1 MRIMS
6 ILTAALV
13 LVALYLFLLEREA
26 VMDFARGDRG
36 AVLRIG
42 LVERAIELSG
52 LELAGLESVTGED
65 AAPEPEAAAAPQPE
79 DQPATDA
86 AADAVLDANATEP
99 QAPPAVAVVAR
110 HSQASQIDRAV
121 ILRGRTE
128 ATRQVELRAET
139 QGRVISEPLD
149 KGSFVEAGDVLC
161 ELAPGTRLAS
171 LDEARARL
179 AEAEINARAAEQLSL
194 DGFASETRAA
204 GTRAQLQ
211 SAQAAVAA
219 AEEEIERLSI
229 RAPFSGVMETDS
241 AELGELL
248 QPGAPCATV
257 IRLDP
262 IRLVG
267 FVPETDVDKIETGAM
282 AGARLSSGREVLGEV
297 TFVARAAD
305 PSTRTFR
312 VEVRVANPD
321 LAIRDGQTAEIAVSA
336 PGTEAHLVPGSAL
349 TLDDGGRLG
358 LRIVDADS
366 RARFVPVELVRDT
379 REGMWVTGLPQ
390 EVDLIVVGQEF
401 VTDGVRVDARFRAPI
416 EVSGEPGDPLEALD
430 ALEGADPDPAPPE
443 PGLDLE
449 MTQ

>member
-6 ILTAALV
+6 ILTAGLV
-13 LVALYLFLLEREA
+13 LAALYLFLLEREA
-26 VMDFARGDRG
+26 VVDFAQGDRS

-42 LVERAIELSG
+42 LVERAVTI
-52 LELAGLESVTGED
+52 AGLEIGAGEEED
-65 AAPEPEAAAAPQPE
+65 AAPEPADAPDTPARPETEPVTETEAAAVE
-79 DQPATDA
+79 VT
-86 AADAVLDANATEP
+86 TEP
-99 QAPPAVAVVAR
+99 RERAAVAVVAR
-110 HSQASQIDRAV
+110 RSQASQIDRAV

-149 KGSFVEAGDVLC
+149 KGSFVEEGDVLC
-161 ELAPGTRLAS
+161 ELAPGTRQAS

-179 AEAEINARAAEQLSL
+179 AEAEINARAAEQLSV

-204 GTRAQLQ
+204 GARAGLQ

-219 AEEEIERLSI
+219 AEEELERLSI

-248 QPGAPCATV
+248 QPGAACATV

-267 FVPETDVDKIETGAM
+267 FVPETDVDKIEIGAM
-282 AGARLSSGREVLGEV
+282 AGARLSSGREVMGEV

-336 PGTEAHLVPGSAL
+336 PGTDAHLVPGSAL
-349 TLDDGGRLG
+349 TLDDDGRLG
-358 LRIVDADS
+358 LRIVDEDS
-366 RARFVPVELVRDT
+366 RARFVGVEVVRDT
-379 REGMWVTGLPQ
+379 REGMWVTGLP
-390 EVDLIVVGQEF
+390 ESVDLIVVGQEF
-401 VTDGVRVDARFRAPI
+401 VTDGVRVDARFR
-416 EVSGEPGDPLEALD
+416 DPLEARSDPEDPIEALD
-430 ALEGADPDPAPPE
+430 GAGPDAAPPE
-443 PGLDLE
+443 PEPELDLE